1 MEGLGTETLNSRRCA
16 PGLPCP
22 TSFGKWSCS
31 SGFLKMVFRV
41 QALAASASEFVLVTL
56 LVYGFKGRSG
66 HEASETRLASDVPPP
81 KLEVHC
87 IRLNG

>member
-1 MEGLGTETLNSRRCA
+1 
-16 PGLPCP
+16 
-22 TSFGKWSCS
+22 
-31 SGFLKMVFRV
+31 MVFRV

-56 LVYGFKGRSG
+56 LVYGFKGRSD
-66 HEASETRLASDVPPP
+66 EASETRLASDVPPP